1 MCGIAGFIGF
11 KNNAELAARANR
23 VQQHRGPDNQSVWHD
38 EYIAFAHQRLS
49 IIDLSEAANQPLHK
63 HNLAVVFNGEI
74 YNYKELQAKLTN
86 EKHVIFN
93 TSSDTEVVLEM
104 YRHYGPECLN
114 YFLGMFAF
122 AVYNKETHEI
132 FIVRDHFGIKPLFYT
147 QINGGFAFSS
157 ELKTLVTI
165 PGFDKTINAK
175 ALVSCLNYIW
185 ISGSDTM
192 FNGCHKLPPAH
203 YMTYSRSAG
212 INIVKYWDLKDKVVD
227 RFSADINS
235 TADDVA
241 NTIELSVKRH
251 MVADVPVSCFL
262 SGGLDS
268 SLISVLAKKSNEHLS
283 TYTIGTGDKDKA
295 VEKMPDDEKYADL
308 LAEMHGFDHHVIKI
322 SPDIIKDLPHMVRHL
337 DEPIGDP
344 AAINTY
350 LICKAARERG
360 VKVLLSGMGADE
372 IFFGYRRQKAT
383 MMALRYNRLPGPLKK
398 IIAKTVNLL
407 PVKIAGKGFKFGR
420 WAKRFISFAT
430 MPLNEAY
437 MRSYSYYDT
446 SGLKDLVKKEYW
458 SGIDAINKEHETI
471 FNAQFKG
478 DAINQICNTDIS
490 MFMLGL
496 NLTYSDR
503 ASMAASV
510 EVRVPFI
517 DRLVV
522 AKAMEIPGE
531 LKIRSGESKFI
542 LKKAAE
548 RWLPHKIIYRPKA
561 SFGAPIRSWISNDL
575 RLMVDELLSEESVT
589 KRGFVNYNVVKK
601 LITDDRNG
609 TADNA
614 YQIYQLL
621 TLELWCREFLD
632 ARAGY
637 QTLNEQINEKQQY
650 VS

>member
-11 KNNAELAARANR
+11 KNNVDLAVNANK

-38 EYIAFAHQRLS
+38 DYIAFAHQRLS

-63 HNLAVVFNGEI
+63 HNQVIIFNGEI
-74 YNYKELQAKLTN
+74 YNYKELQAKLLS
-86 EKHVIFN
+86 EKQVVFQ

-104 YRHYGPECLN
+104 FKHYGPECLN

-122 AVYNKETHEI
+122 AVYDKDSQEL
-132 FIVRDHFGIKPLFYT
+132 FIARDHFGIKPLFYT
-147 QINGGFAFSS
+147 QIGGALAFSS
-157 ELKTLVTI
+157 ELKTLVNI
-165 PGFDKTINAK
+165 PGFNKKVNAK
-175 ALVSCLNYIW
+175 SLASCLNYIW
-185 ISGSDTM
+185 ISGNETM
-192 FNGCHKLPPAH
+192 FDGSFKLPPAH
-203 YMTYSRSAG
+203 YMTYNRASG
-212 INIVKYWDLKDKVVD
+212 LKLVKYWDVKEKVVSGA
-227 RFSADINS
+227 SADINS

-268 SLISVLAKKSNEHLS
+268 SLISVLAKKSNENLS
-283 TYTIGTGDKDKA
+283 TYTIGTGYKDKA
-295 VEKMPDDEKYADL
+295 VEKMPDDEKYAAL
-308 LAEMHGFDHHVIKI
+308 LAEMHHFNHNVIKI

-350 LICKAARERG
+350 LICKAAKEKG

-383 MMALRYNRLPGPLKK
+383 LMALRFNLLPKPIKYVIG
-398 IIAKTVNLL
+398 KTVDLL
-407 PVKIAGKGFKFGR
+407 PVKISGKGFKFGR
-420 WAKRFISFAT
+420 WAKRFMSFAT

-446 SGLKDLVKKEYW
+446 NQLKELIKKDYW
-458 SGIDAINKEHETI
+458 NGIEAINKEHEEKFT
-471 FNAQFKG
+471 AKFKN
-478 DAINQICNTDIS
+478 DPINQICNTDIS

-522 AKAMEIPGE
+522 SKAMEIPGG
-531 LKIRSGESKFI
+531 LKIKKGISKFI

-548 RWLPHKIIYRPKA
+548 KWLPHKIIYRPKA

-575 RLMVDELLSEESVT
+575 RVMVDELLSEQSII
-589 KRGFVNYNVVKK
+589 KRGFVNYAVVKK

-621 TLELWCREFLD
+621 TLELWCREYID
-632 ARAGY
+632 AHPDY

>member
-1 MCGIAGFIGF
+1 
-11 KNNAELAARANR
+11 
-23 VQQHRGPDNQSVWHD
+23 
-38 EYIAFAHQRLS
+38 
-49 IIDLSEAANQPLHK
+49 
-63 HNLAVVFNGEI
+63 
-74 YNYKELQAKLTN
+74 
-86 EKHVIFN
+86 
-93 TSSDTEVVLEM
+93 
-104 YRHYGPECLN
+104 
-114 YFLGMFAF
+114 
-122 AVYNKETHEI
+122 
-132 FIVRDHFGIKPLFYT
+132 
-147 QINGGFAFSS
+147 
-157 ELKTLVTI
+157 
-165 PGFDKTINAK
+165 
-175 ALVSCLNYIW
+175 
-185 ISGSDTM
+185 
-192 FNGCHKLPPAH
+192 
-203 YMTYSRSAG
+203 
-212 INIVKYWDLKDKVVD
+212 
-227 RFSADINS
+227 
-235 TADDVA
+235 
-241 NTIELSVKRH
+241 
-251 MVADVPVSCFL
+251 VADVPVSCFL

-268 SLISVLAKKSNEHLS
+268 SLISVLAKKSNENLS

-295 VEKMPDDEKYADL
+295 VEKMPDDEKYAAM
-308 LAEMHGFDHHVIKI
+308 LAEMHHFNHNVIKI

-350 LICKAARERG
+350 LICKAAKEKG

-383 MMALRYNRLPGPLKK
+383 LMALRFNLLPKPVKYV
-398 IIAKTVNLL
+398 IAKVVNLL
-407 PVKIAGKGFKFGR
+407 PVKISGKGFKFGR
-420 WAKRFISFAT
+420 WAKRFMSFAT

-446 SGLKDLVKKEYW
+446 NQLKELMKKDYW
-458 SGIDAINKEHETI
+458 MGIDAINKEHEEK
-471 FNAQFKG
+471 FNAKFRN
-478 DAINQICNTDIS
+478 DPINQICNTDIS

-522 AKAMEIPGE
+522 SKAMEIPGD
-531 LKIRSGESKFI
+531 LKIQKGISKFI

-548 RWLPHKIIYRPKA
+548 KWLPNKIIYRPKA

-575 RLMVDELLSEESVT
+575 RVMVDELLSEEAIT
-589 KRGFVNYNVVKK
+589 KRGFVNYAVVKK

-632 ARAGY
+632 AHPGY
-637 QTLNEQINEKQQY
+637 QTLNGQINEKQQY